1 MTVTETGARPSG
13 LSTAEAAA
21 RIAQDGPNAV
31 AKPRPRRLIARIGA
45 QLTDPLV
52 LLLLAAAI
60 VTVALGDWP
69 DVAIIL
75 LVIALNTVIG
85 VVQEV
90 RADRAIAAL
99 DDLAAPTAHVVRDGR
114 SQTIPAADLVRGDV
128 VNVEAGVI
136 VPADLSLVDA
146 FRCQVDEA
154 ALTGE
159 SLPVV
164 KDAGEEL
171 QAGTVVVTGR
181 ASGVV
186 IRTGSRSA
194 LGGIAS
200 LVATTRGGP
209 TPLQRRLARLGRV
222 IGLAAVALCFI
233 VFGLGVVAGQPV
245 ITMAL
250 VAVSLVVAAVP
261 ESLPAVVTLA
271 LALGARRMAQ
281 HKAIP
286 RNLHAV
292 ETLGSVTVLASD
304 KTGTLTEGRMTVHE
318 AVPTRALDELA
329 EAAVLCCDAV
339 IEPNGD
345 PDRRSARRGAG
356 RLRGRAWPRSDRHPG
371 QGTAARRAPVRSG
384 HAANDD
390 HQPGTRRIP
399 HGLQRRPRDRADRAD
414 RGGRGHDRQ
423 GAASQRRRACG
434 TRPARYRGG
443 RGHDG
448 ADR

>member
-13 LSTAEAAA
+13 LSTVEAAA

-339 IEPNGD
+339 IEPNGTLIGD
-345 PDRRSARRGAG
+345 PLEGALVAFAAGLGLDPTAIRAKAPRLAEHPFDQATRQMTTISRVPGGFLTVCKGAPETVLSAPIVEAEDTTVKA
-356 RLRGRAWPRSDRHPG
+356 LRVSAE
-371 QGTAARRAPVRSG
+371 
-384 HAANDD
+384 
-390 HQPGTRRIP
+390 
-399 HGLQRRPRDRADRAD
+399 
-414 RGGRGHDRQ
+414 
-423 GAASQRRRACG
+423 
-434 TRPARYRGG
+434 
-443 RGHDG
+443 
-448 ADR
+448 